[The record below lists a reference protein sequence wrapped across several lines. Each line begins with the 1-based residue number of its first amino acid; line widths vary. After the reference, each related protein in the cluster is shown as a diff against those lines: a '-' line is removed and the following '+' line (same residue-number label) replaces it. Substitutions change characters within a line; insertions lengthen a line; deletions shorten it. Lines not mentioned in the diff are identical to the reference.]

1 MTTEKYVLE
10 LLIEADSLGI
20 RTEVLELS
28 RKLREVEPKMDI
40 NTSIENAFNT
50 LKNESNR

>member
-1 MTTEKYVLE
+1 MTTEKYILE

-40 NTSIENAFNT
+40 NVSIEIAYNT
-50 LKNESNR
+50 LKKERS

>member
-1 MTTEKYVLE
+1 MTAEKYVLSI
-10 LLIEADSLGI
+10 LIESESLGI

-28 RKLREVEPKMDI
+28 RKIRESEPKMDI
-40 NTSIENAFNT
+40 NTSIEIAFNT